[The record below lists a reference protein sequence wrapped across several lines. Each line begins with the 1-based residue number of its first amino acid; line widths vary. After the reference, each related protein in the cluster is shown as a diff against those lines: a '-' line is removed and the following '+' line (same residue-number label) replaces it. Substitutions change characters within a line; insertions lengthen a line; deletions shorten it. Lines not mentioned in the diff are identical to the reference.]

1 MTNNLINLTEE
12 DLNKNIYRIYPFKR
26 ILKLLENKENVLVK
40 TELWEDPFENFL
52 LKSTGKL
59 PTGELFTVNSR
70 DKYYGQCWSLKKESD
85 AMWRIYSQHIKD
97 SKTKEIILDNIGI
110 KVKSTIGKVFE
121 DLFKTQK
128 NNINPYNNKPY
139 NLFTFAGKVKYQKKQ
154 KLVEVLSNASNYLLD
169 TTGRGQAETLML
181 KRLAFTHEKEVRI
194 VYHYENCKPNENV
207 FKYKINPNE
216 CFEEIVVDPRIS
228 KENYLKIKNLLIE
241 KGFKNS
247 IIQSGLYKIE
257 DFVFETDL
265 R

>member
-1 MTNNLINLTEE
+1 MINNLINLTEE
-12 DLNKNIYRIYPFKR
+12 DLNKNIYRIYPFNR
-26 ILKLLENKENVLVK
+26 VLELLENKENVLVK

-59 PTGELFTVNSR
+59 PNGELFTINSR

-85 AMWRIYSQHIKD
+85 AMWRIYSQHIKND
-97 SKTKEIILDNIGI
+97 KTKELIIDNIGI
-110 KVKSTIGKVFE
+110 KVKSTIGKVFM

-128 NNINPYNNKPY
+128 SHLNPYNNQPY
-139 NLFTFAGKVKYQKKQ
+139 NLFTFVGKVKYQKKE
-154 KLVEVLSNASNYLLD
+154 KLVELLGNASNFILD
-169 TTGRGQAETLML
+169 TTGKGQAETLML

-194 VYHYENCKPNENV
+194 VYHNENCKTTDKV

-228 KENYLKIKNLLIE
+228 KENYIKIKRLLIE
-241 KGFKNS
+241 KGFKNK

-257 DFVFETDL
+257 NFVFETDL
-265 R
+265 K

>member
-1 MTNNLINLTEE
+1 MTNNLINLTDE
-12 DLNKNIYRIYPFKR
+12 DLNKNIYRIYPLNR
-26 ILKLLENKENVLVK
+26 MLELIENKENVLVK

-59 PTGELFTVNSR
+59 PSGELFIINSR

-97 SKTKEIILDNIGI
+97 EETNELIIDNVGI
-110 KVKSTIGKVFE
+110 KVKSTIGKVFD
-121 DLFKTQK
+121 DLFKTQISH
-128 NNINPYNNKPY
+128 INPYNKLPY
-139 NLFTFAGKVKYQKKQ
+139 NLVTFAGKVKYQKKQ
-154 KLVEVLSNASNYLLD
+154 ELVDLLSKASNYLLD
-169 TTGRGQAETLML
+169 TTGKGQAETLML

-194 VYHYENCKPNENV
+194 VYHCENCKSTDKV

-228 KENYLKIKNLLIE
+228 KVNYLKIKKILIE
-241 KGFKNS
+241 KGFKNK

-257 DFVFETDL
+257 KFIFETDL
-265 R
+265 N